1 MRRAKT
7 HRKGVKIQNWTNK
20 FSLDLQA
27 CPKSS
32 FGQEVKR
39 VRESRKEEEGEEV
52 GNHGKME
59 EKGKSKTDLGRKTE
73 KTVNASAK

>member
-20 FSLDLQA
+20 FSLDILA
-27 CPKSS
+27 CPKSP

-39 VRESRKEEEGEEV
+39 MGESRKEEAGKEA

-73 KTVNASAK
+73 RTVNTSAK

>member
-20 FSLDLQA
+20 LSLDLPA

>member
-7 HRKGVKIQNWTNK
+7 HRRGVKIQNWTNK

-27 CPKSS
+27 CPKSP

-39 VRESRKEEEGEEV
+39 MGESRKEEEGEGGGEPWK
-52 GNHGKME
+52 N
-59 EKGKSKTDLGRKTE
+59 GRERKE
-73 KTVNASAK
+73 QD